1 VTLVVRPARP
11 DEVDAIVALVQSAY
25 RGESSRRGWTTEA
38 ELLDGQRTDAQEV
51 RETLPHLLV
60 AERDGAMVGV
70 CALQPHDDEG
80 HFGMFAVTPDLQGG
94 GVGSVLLSA
103 AEERARGLGLARVTM
118 WVLWMRRELIAFY
131 ERRGYVDTGKRIP
144 WPHTELRFG
153 LPRRPDLEFVLMA
166 KDL

>member
-1 VTLVVRPARP
+1 MRAARA
-11 DEVDAIVALVQSAY
+11 DEVEAIVALVQSAY

-38 ELLDGQRTDAQEV
+38 DVLDGQRTDAQEV

-60 AERDGAMVGV
+60 AERDGALVGV
-70 CALQPHDDEG
+70 CAMQPHGDEG
-80 HFGMFAVTPDLQGG
+80 HFGMFAVSPDEQGG
-94 GVGSVLLSA
+94 GVGSALLA
-103 AEERARGLGLARVTM
+103 TAEERARGLGLVRVTM

-144 WPHTELRFG
+144 FPHTDPRFG
-153 LPRRPDLEFVLMA
+153 LPKRDDLEFMLLA